1 MPLQLES
8 EEEEVSEEASD
19 DDDDE
24 ESDLRYEEEE
34 EDLRPHGKG
43 PTKYKPHPKKR
54 HEAPYMHNS
63 CPMVR
68 TPLPKIRA
76 RVASH
81 ICPSTPPHLFPTL
94 PNNIHVVKNPFNLR
108 DPRSV
113 HGFAED
119 LARDSSKNALAVR
132 EQREENVYRY
142 QKSEGLESWFW
153 CNLNH
158 DFYLTVI

>member
-1 MPLQLES
+1 
-8 EEEEVSEEASD
+8 
-19 DDDDE
+19 
-24 ESDLRYEEEE
+24 
-34 EDLRPHGKG
+34 
-43 PTKYKPHPKKR
+43 
-54 HEAPYMHNS
+54 
-63 CPMVR
+63 
-68 TPLPKIRA
+68 
-76 RVASH
+76 VASH